1 MARRKSPDLADW
13 VRALSVVPP
22 FITMP
27 AGIICYLV
35 LHHFSMKPVVV
46 GAGPAGAW
54 AAYRLAEAR
63 ATRLAVPAAVTLW
76 VVYMSAFVLWAR
88 LLVGWNNSVPWHP
101 RSTTWMTTFA
111 VSAPIVAA
119 IAQVAGT
126 RAAARAGAKVA
137 TEAVPH
143 E

>member
-1 MARRKSPDLADW
+1 MPTGQVFRRVIAYGLLLSAVDAVSGRMLQASPDPS
-13 VRALSVVPP
+13 VILS
-22 FITMP
+22 
-27 AGIICYLV
+27 L
-35 LHHFSMKPVVV
+35 
-46 GAGPAGAW
+46 GATAW

-63 ATRLAVPAAVTLW
+63 ATRLAIPAAVTLW

-101 RSTTWMTTFA
+101 RSTAWMTTFA

-119 IAQVAGT
+119 IARVAGT
-126 RAAARAGAKVA
+126 RAAARAGARVA